1 MIYDKK
7 INCIYEVE
15 IGKVYLL
22 FGILERNK
30 LLNLEEY
37 SFWLIDLLKYIMILI
52 DCWCR
57 CWLY

>member
-1 MIYDKK
+1 M
-7 INCIYEVE
+7 YEVE

-37 SFWLIDLLKYIMILI
+37 SFDY
-52 DCWCR
+52 
-57 CWLY
+57 

>member
-1 MIYDKK
+1 M
-7 INCIYEVE
+7 YEVE

-37 SFWLIDLLKYIMILI
+37 GF
-52 DCWCR
+52 
-57 CWLY
+57 